1 VVELDLVTSFVVG
14 YMISEDHIFV
24 EVAGIEKA
32 GRESNFLDVSIN
44 MMLALN
50 H

>member
-1 VVELDLVTSFVVG
+1 VVELDLVASFVVT
-14 YMISEDHIFV
+14 YMVPEDHVFV

-32 GRESNFLDVSIN
+32 GRESNFLNVSIN
-44 MMLALN
+44 MMFASG